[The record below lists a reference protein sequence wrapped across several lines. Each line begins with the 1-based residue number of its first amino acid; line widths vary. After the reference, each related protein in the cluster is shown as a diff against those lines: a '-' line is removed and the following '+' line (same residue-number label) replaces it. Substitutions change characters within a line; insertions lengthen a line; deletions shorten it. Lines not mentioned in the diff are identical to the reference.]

1 LFVKFLNCSSN
12 IDEILL
18 CVYDIIV
25 KTEIRGQRPEGRKQK
40 TEVREQ
46 RSEDKRR
53 KAKDRI
59 KHSSGIFM
67 KLEMSTHMRMEQ
79 RMKLAPHMIQSMEI
93 LQLPI
98 LALQERIE
106 QELNSNP
113 VLEMTE
119 PTNPEDADTA
129 EQEPQEDINEKELVV
144 NTDKNKV
151 EDFERLESL
160 SDGFKDYMNEAGPF
174 RTRVYSNE
182 PDKKLE
188 AIKNTAAPPQSLH
201 EHLAEQWRM
210 VDAEPAVKKAGDMII
225 DYIDDRGYL
234 TVRLEQLHNKDR
246 GDFTID
252 DLKEAME
259 LVQKLEPTGVGAR
272 DLKECLLIQM
282 AQSSEDMSFES
293 RLIAEHMHEL
303 LENRLP
309 YIAKKMNCG
318 IDAINRAIGRLSK
331 LDTSPGLQVGR
342 DRNHPITPDVI
353 VESLDNSDQYSVR
366 LADYDLPRL
375 RVNDYYAKMAKDAK
389 VTEKTKKF
397 LQTNLR
403 SAQWIID
410 AIEQRKNT
418 LLKVTKA
425 VLKFQRDFFE
435 KGQLYLRPL
444 PMSKV
449 ADDVGVHLATVSRA
463 VAGKYIQCPWGILPL
478 RKFFSGG
485 TEDVNGASLSWEAIR
500 AKLQQIIDAE
510 DKTKPLNDEQIRKKL
525 TEFGIKKLARRT
537 VAKYRKLLSIP
548 AARFRK
554 KY

>member
-1 LFVKFLNCSSN
+1 
-12 IDEILL
+12 
-18 CVYDIIV
+18 
-25 KTEIRGQRPEGRKQK
+25 
-40 TEVREQ
+40 
-46 RSEDKRR
+46 
-53 KAKDRI
+53 
-59 KHSSGIFM
+59 M
-67 KLEMSTHMRMEQ
+67 KLEMRGQMRMEQ

-113 VLEMTE
+113 VLEMVE
-119 PTNPEDADTA
+119 PGNPEDTDSA
-129 EQEPQEDINEKELVV
+129 EQQPQEDIEEKDLVV
-144 NTDKNKV
+144 NTDTNKV
-151 EDFERLESL
+151 GDFERLESL
-160 SDGFKDYMNEAGPF
+160 GDGFRDYMNEAGPL
-174 RTRVYSNE
+174 RTRVYSDE

-201 EHLAEQWRM
+201 EHLAEQWRL

-252 DLKEAME
+252 DLKEALE
-259 LVQKLEPTGVGAR
+259 LVQKLEPAGVGAR
-272 DLKECLLIQM
+272 DLRECLLIQM

-293 RLIAEHMHEL
+293 RLIAGHMDAL

-309 YIAKKMNCG
+309 DIAKKMNCG
-318 IDAINRAIGRLSK
+318 IDAINRAIARLSK

-342 DRNHPITPDVI
+342 DRNHPITPDVV
-353 VESLDNSDQYSVR
+353 VESSDNSGEYSVR

-375 RVNDYYAKMAKDAK
+375 RLNDYYAKMAKDGS
-389 VTEKTKKF
+389 VSEKTRNF
-397 LQTNLR
+397 LQNNLR
-403 SAQWIID
+403 SAQWIMD

-418 LLKVTKA
+418 LLRVTKA
-425 VLKFQRDFFE
+425 VVKFQRDFFE

-449 ADDVGVHLATVSRA
+449 AKDVGVHLATVSRA
-463 VAGKYIQCPWGILPL
+463 VAGKYMQCPWGILPL

-485 TEDVNGASLSWEAIR
+485 TEDINGAGLSWEAIR
-500 AKLQQIIDAE
+500 AKLQQIIDTE
-510 DKTKPLNDEQIRKKL
+510 DKSKPLNDEQIRKKL
-525 TEFGIKKLARRT
+525 AELGIKKLARRT
-537 VAKYRKLLSIP
+537 VAKYRKLLNIP

>member
-1 LFVKFLNCSSN
+1 
-12 IDEILL
+12 
-18 CVYDIIV
+18 
-25 KTEIRGQRPEGRKQK
+25 
-40 TEVREQ
+40 
-46 RSEDKRR
+46 
-53 KAKDRI
+53 
-59 KHSSGIFM
+59 M
-67 KLEMSTHMRMEQ
+67 KLEMSTQMRMEQ

-119 PTNPEDADTA
+119 PANPEDEDTESV
-129 EQEPQEDINEKELVV
+129 EQQPKEDINEKELVV
-144 NTDKNKV
+144 NTDNNKV
-151 EDFERLESL
+151 EDFERLDSL
-160 SDGFKDYMNEAGPF
+160 DDGFKDYMNEAGPF
-174 RTRVYSNE
+174 RARVYRDE
-182 PDKKLE
+182 PDRKLE
-188 AIKNTAAPPQSLH
+188 ALKNAAAPPQSLH

-210 VDAEPAVKKAGDMII
+210 VDVEPAVKKAGDMII

-252 DLKEAME
+252 DLKESLE

-272 DLKECLLIQM
+272 DLKDCLLIQM
-282 AQSSEDMSFES
+282 SQSSEDMSFES
-293 RLIAEHMHEL
+293 RLIAEHMDEL

-309 YIAKKMNCG
+309 DIAKKMNCG
-318 IDAINRAIGRLSK
+318 IDAINRAIERMSK

-342 DRNHPITPDVI
+342 NQNYPITPDVI
-353 VESLDNSDQYSVR
+353 VESLDDSSHYSVR

-375 RVNDYYAKMAKDAK
+375 RVNDYYAKMAKDTK

-418 LLKVTKA
+418 VLKVTKA
-425 VLKFQRDFFE
+425 VVKFQKDFFE

-449 ADDVGVHLATVSRA
+449 ADDVGVHLATVSRT

-537 VAKYRKLLSIP
+537 VAKYRKLLNIP

>member
-1 LFVKFLNCSSN
+1 
-12 IDEILL
+12 
-18 CVYDIIV
+18 
-25 KTEIRGQRPEGRKQK
+25 
-40 TEVREQ
+40 
-46 RSEDKRR
+46 
-53 KAKDRI
+53 
-59 KHSSGIFM
+59 M
-67 KLEMSTHMRMEQ
+67 KLEMRGQMRMEQ

-113 VLEMTE
+113 VLEMAE
-119 PTNPEDADTA
+119 PGNPEDADSA
-129 EQEPQEDINEKELVV
+129 EQQPQEDIDEKDLVV
-144 NTDKNKV
+144 SADNNKAG
-151 EDFERLESL
+151 DFERLESL
-160 SDGFKDYMNEAGPF
+160 GEGFKDYMDEAGPF
-174 RTRVYSNE
+174 RTRVYSDE

-252 DLKEAME
+252 DLKEALE
-259 LVQKLEPTGVGAR
+259 LVQKLEPAGVGAR
-272 DLKECLLIQM
+272 DLKECLIIQM

-293 RLIAEHMHEL
+293 RLIAGHMDAL

-309 YIAKKMNCG
+309 DIAKKMSCG
-318 IDAINRAIGRLSK
+318 IDAINRAIARLSK
-331 LDTSPGLQVGR
+331 LDTSPGLQIGR

-353 VESLDNSDQYSVR
+353 VESSDNSGEYSVR

-375 RVNDYYAKMAKDAK
+375 RVNDYYAKMAKDE
-389 VTEKTKKF
+389 VVSEKTRNF
-397 LQTNLR
+397 LQNNLR

-418 LLKVTKA
+418 LLRVTKA
-425 VLKFQRDFFE
+425 VVKFQRDFFE

-444 PMSKV
+444 PMSKI
-449 ADDVGVHLATVSRA
+449 AKDVGVHLATVSRA

-485 TEDVNGASLSWEAIR
+485 TEDINGAGLSWEAIR
-500 AKLQQIIDAE
+500 GKLQQIIDSE
-510 DKTKPLNDEQIRKKL
+510 DKSKPLNDEQIRKKL
-525 TEFGIKKLARRT
+525 AELGIKKLARRT
-537 VAKYRKLLSIP
+537 IAKYRKLLNIP

>member
-1 LFVKFLNCSSN
+1 
-12 IDEILL
+12 
-18 CVYDIIV
+18 
-25 KTEIRGQRPEGRKQK
+25 
-40 TEVREQ
+40 
-46 RSEDKRR
+46 
-53 KAKDRI
+53 
-59 KHSSGIFM
+59 M

-79 RMKLAPHMIQSMEI
+79 RMTLAPHMIQSMEI

-119 PTNPEDADTA
+119 PENPEDADTA
-129 EQEPQEDINEKELVV
+129 EQQPGEDINEKELVV
-144 NTDKNKV
+144 NTDNNKV
-151 EDFERLESL
+151 EDFARLENL
-160 SDGFKDYMNEAGPF
+160 GDGFKDYMNESGPF
-174 RTRVYSNE
+174 RTRVYSDE

-201 EHLAEQWRM
+201 EHLSEQWRM

-252 DLKEAME
+252 DLNEALE
-259 LVQKLEPTGVGAR
+259 LVQKLEPAGVGAR
-272 DLKECLLIQM
+272 DLRECLLIQM
-282 AQSSEDMSFES
+282 AQNSEDMSFES
-293 RLIAEHMHEL
+293 RLIAEHMDEL

-309 YIAKKMNCG
+309 DIAKKMNCG
-318 IDAINRAIGRLSK
+318 IDAINQAIAHLSK

-342 DRNHPITPDVI
+342 DQNHPITPDVI
-353 VESLDNSDQYSVR
+353 VESLNNSGQYSVR
-366 LADYDLPRL
+366 LADYNLPRL
-375 RVNDYYAKMAKDAK
+375 RVNDYYAKMAKDT
-389 VTEKTKKF
+389 VVSEKTKKF
-397 LQTNLR
+397 LQNNLR

-418 LLKVTKA
+418 LLRVTKA
-425 VLKFQRDFFE
+425 IVKYQRDFFE

-449 ADDVGVHLATVSRA
+449 AKDVGVHLATVSRA
-463 VAGKYIQCPWGILPL
+463 VAGKYMQCPRGILPL

-485 TEDVNGASLSWEAIR
+485 TEDINGAGLSWEAIR
-500 AKLQQIIDAE
+500 AKLQQIINAE
-510 DKTKPLNDEQIRKKL
+510 DKSKPLNDEQIRKRL
-525 TEFGIKKLARRT
+525 AEAGITNLARRT
-537 VAKYRKLLSIP
+537 VAKYRKLLNIP